1 MANPEI
7 SVQVL
12 ATALPYEVNL
22 ADWLEFQAHLHGFAI
37 SDLISGDT
45 AFGQAV
51 HAVGRGGDGARL
63 RLLAKGNGP
72 HVTLLMA
79 RMPANESEMCWETLG
94 LAAASFEFSGPCNLK
109 TREPLEEFTDRD
121 GLFRV
126 RYPKS
131 WSFDTED
138 GLRPHKAGVNFRI
151 VTESETTAY
160 LRVEADARISLDAT
174 GMEQLFQL
182 TLSEVGEAGVTV
194 KELDP
199 LPPGQGGADKER
211 WLGECMLPSGPGQM
225 ALLFRPGP
233 FCWFSAVMLC
243 PDKTR
248 NPLAWMRAK
257 RFYEIAVASLAPV
270 EDLPPEPRT

>member
-1 MANPEI
+1 MANPET
-7 SVQVL
+7 SVQAL
-12 ATALPYEVNL
+12 ATSLPYEVNL
-22 ADWLEFQAHLHGFAI
+22 IDWLEFQAHLQGFVI
-37 SDLISGDT
+37 SEVTSGDT
-45 AFGQAV
+45 AFGQTV
-51 HAVGRGGDGARL
+51 HAAGRGGDGACL

-72 HVTLLMA
+72 HVVLLVG
-79 RMPANESEMCWETLG
+79 RMPADESAMCWETLG

-109 TREPLEEFTDRD
+109 TREPLEAFTDRD

-126 RYPKS
+126 LYPKS

-138 GLRPHKAGVNFRI
+138 SLRPQKAGANFRT

-182 TLSEVGEAGVTV
+182 TLAEAGEAGVRV
-194 KELDP
+194 KQLDP
-199 LPPGQGGADKER
+199 LPPGNGGRERER
-211 WLGECMLPSGPGQM
+211 WLGECMLPSGPGQI

-243 PDKTR
+243 PDRAR

-257 RFYEIAVASLAPV
+257 RFYEIAVASLGPV
-270 EDLPPEPRT
+270 EDSPPQSVA